1 MQQPIAMDQTPPQLS
16 RQQEIAPTSGT
27 DLILQQLAQIQLKGT
42 NAMQSCMGGRRAWKS
57 ESTARSK
64 VSRSSRHF
72 NREWSRSGRNGSL
85 PGPKERRWLKRC
97 KPWRMIGHTGS
108 GTLQRC

>member
-1 MQQPIAMDQTPPQLS
+1 
-16 RQQEIAPTSGT
+16 
-27 DLILQQLAQIQLKGT
+27 
-42 NAMQSCMGGRRAWKS
+42 MQSCMGGRRAWKS

-85 PGPKERRWLKRC
+85 PAPKERRWLKKMQALENDRAY
-97 KPWRMIGHTGS
+97 WQQDTT
-108 GTLQRC
+108 TLLIQSDNLLQQLTRGGEQ